1 MKYYATID
9 DQQFEVEI
17 KPDDLIEIDGQNLIA
32 DFQSVGDQP
41 VYSLILDG
49 DSYEASIYAS
59 DRGIQV
65 LLLGQLFEV
74 QVEDERQQ
82 RLRQTSS
89 GPEIRKGEIQIHAPM
104 PGIVINIP
112 IEEGQEVTKGE
123 NIIILES
130 MKMQNE
136 IKAPRDGT
144 VLRIR
149 VIPGESVNQNQ
160 ILIIL
165 T

>member
-1 MKYYATID
+1 MKYFATIG

-17 KPDDLIEIDGQNLIA
+17 KADQQIEVDNQNLIA
-32 DFQSVGDQP
+32 DFQSVGNQP

-49 DSYEASIYAS
+49 DSYEASIYTS
-59 DRGIQV
+59 EKGIQV

-82 RLRQTSS
+82 RLRQSSS
-89 GPEIRKGEIQIHAPM
+89 GPEIRSGEIQIHAPM
-104 PGIVINIP
+104 PGIVVNIP
-112 IEEGQEVTKGE
+112 VEEGQEVVQGE

-149 VIPGESVNQNQ
+149 VITGESVNQNQ
-160 ILIIL
+160 TMVILS
-165 T
+165 

>member
-1 MKYYATID
+1 MKYYATIG
-9 DQQFEVEI
+9 DQKFEVEI
-17 KPDDLIEIDGQNLIA
+17 KADQQIEVNDQNLIA
-32 DFQSVGDQP
+32 DFKSVGDQP

-49 DSYEASIYAS
+49 DSYEASIS
-59 DRGIQV
+59 TTDMGKQV

-89 GPEIRKGEIQIHAPM
+89 GPEIRSGELQIHAPM
-104 PGIVINIP
+104 PGIVVNIP
-112 IEEGQEVTKGE
+112 VEEEQDVIQGE
-123 NIIILES
+123 NLIILES

-149 VIPGESVNQNQ
+149 VSTGESVNQNQ
-160 ILIIL
+160 ILVVL
-165 T
+165 S